1 MGDKPPVLRLRRR
14 DLDRTNFHQMISV
27 KEAKKIISENVSSLE
42 PVILP
47 LQESAG
53 LILAEDVYA
62 SIDIPAFPQS
72 SMDGYAF
79 SFQGWK
85 QHKKLKITGEVAAGS
100 NETFTLAPENAVR
113 IFTGAAVPAGADT
126 IIMQEKIKTV
136 NGELIIEDETLQLG
150 NSVRSK
156 GSEIKAGELA
166 LGKASILS
174 PAAIGFL
181 AGIGITEVKVYPNA
195 SITIIITGN
204 ELQRPGEPLQLGQV
218 YESNSFA
225 LKAVLQQLHIGNIRI
240 LYATDKPEIITDTL
254 KKVLEQSD
262 VVLLTGGISVGDY
275 DFVLQA
281 ATECEV
287 EKLFH
292 KIKQRPGKPLYFG
305 KRGNKL
311 VFGLPGNPSSVLT
324 CFYQYVIPALEKLSK
339 REIGLQTSKVP
350 LAKAFQKNAG
360 LTHFLKGFYNGNTV
374 APLDAQESYRLSS
387 FAKANCLI
395 QVGEDTTTLKEGEL
409 VDVYLLPQ

>member
-1 MGDKPPVLRLRRR
+1 
-14 DLDRTNFHQMISV
+14 MISV
-27 KEAKKIISENVSSLE
+27 QEAKKIISENVSFLE
-42 PVILP
+42 PVLLP
-47 LQESAG
+47 LSQAVG

-62 SIDIPAFPQS
+62 SMDIPSFPQS

-79 SFQGWK
+79 SFSGWK
-85 QHKKLKITGEVAAGS
+85 QFKKLKITGEIAAGS

-113 IFTGAAVPAGADT
+113 IFTGAAVPASADT
-126 IIMQEKIKTV
+126 VIMQEKTQIE
-136 NGELIIEDETLQLG
+136 NGELKIEDETIQKG
-150 NSVRSK
+150 NSVRPR
-156 GSEIKAGELA
+156 GSEIKAGESA
-166 LGKASILS
+166 LGKESVLS

-181 AGIGITEVKVYPNA
+181 AGIGITEVKVYPNP

-204 ELQRPGEPLQLGQV
+204 ELQQPGQPLLHGQV

-225 LKAVLQQLHIGNIRI
+225 LKAVLQQLHINDIKI
-240 LYATDKPEIITDTL
+240 LYATDKPEVVTETL
-254 KKVLEQSD
+254 KKALEQAD
-262 VVLLTGGISVGDY
+262 VVLITGGISVGDY

-281 ATECEV
+281 TTECGV

-305 KRGNKL
+305 KKENKL

-324 CFYQYVIPALEKLSK
+324 CFYQYAIPALEKLSK
-339 REIGLQTSKVP
+339 RKIGLQTLQVP
-350 LAKAFQKNAG
+350 LERSFKKAAG
-360 LTHFLKGFYNGNTV
+360 LTHFLKGFYNGKT
-374 APLDAQESYRLSS
+374 ATPLDAQESFRLSS

-395 QVGEDTTTLKEGEL
+395 KVDEDTTSLNKGEL

>member
-1 MGDKPPVLRLRRR
+1 
-14 DLDRTNFHQMISV
+14 MISV
-27 KEAKKIISENVSSLE
+27 QEAKKIISENVSFLE
-42 PVILP
+42 PVLLP
-47 LQESAG
+47 LSQAVG

-62 SIDIPAFPQS
+62 SMDIPSFPQS

-79 SFQGWK
+79 SFSGWK
-85 QHKKLKITGEVAAGS
+85 QFKKLKITGEIAAGS

-126 IIMQEKIKTV
+126 VIMQEKTQIE
-136 NGELIIEDETLQLG
+136 NGELKIEDETIQKG
-150 NSVRSK
+150 NSVRPR

-166 LGKASILS
+166 LGKESVLS

-181 AGIGITEVKVYPNA
+181 AGIGITEVKVYPNP

-204 ELQRPGEPLQLGQV
+204 ELQQPGQPLLHGQV

-225 LKAVLQQLHIGNIRI
+225 LKAVLQQLHINDIKI
-240 LYATDKPEIITDTL
+240 LYATDKPEVVTETL
-254 KKVLEQSD
+254 KKALEQAD
-262 VVLLTGGISVGDY
+262 VVLITGGISVGDY

-281 ATECEV
+281 ATECGV

-305 KRGNKL
+305 KKENKL

-324 CFYQYVIPALEKLSK
+324 CFYQYAIPALEKLSK
-339 REIGLQTSKVP
+339 RKIGLQTLQVP
-350 LAKAFQKNAG
+350 LERSFKKAAG
-360 LTHFLKGFYNGNTV
+360 LTHFLKGFYNGKT
-374 APLDAQESYRLSS
+374 ATPLDAQESFRLSS

-395 QVGEDTTTLKEGEL
+395 KVDEDTTSLNKGEL